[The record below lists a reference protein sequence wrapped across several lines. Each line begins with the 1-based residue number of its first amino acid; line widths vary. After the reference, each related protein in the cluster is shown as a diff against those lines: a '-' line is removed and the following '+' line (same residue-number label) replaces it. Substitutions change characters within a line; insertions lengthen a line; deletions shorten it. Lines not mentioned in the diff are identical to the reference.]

1 MERGMVVADTAI
13 THTLLII
20 ASFFSAVFIYSS
32 KVFSCVAVSDNP
44 SNKDDR

>member
-13 THTLLII
+13 SLTLLII
-20 ASFFSAVFIYSS
+20 ISFFSAVFTYSS
-32 KVFSCVAVSDNP
+32 KGFSRVAVSDP